1 MHNVHQA
8 KQSAGEQQK
17 LHLIEYQQL
26 LQDLECWVTETYSQI
41 TSDISLSSS
50 SEIQE
55 QILNNQVCTLVQMIC
70 QIFSHRNAKILCL
83 SANLFLLQGPIFD
96 KIRFIY
102 IGKKVVYFH
111 VCHIIRLFT
120 NGLII
125 YYQLIIIQVLMK
137 QKKSFS
143 MIQMQ
148 GSCISPYRIKPF
160 FFFIIYVSFNFVSSH
175 NLRCV
180 IPSSKNYI
188 TLTLAIKFQ
197 D

>member
-137 QKKSFS
+137 QKKI
-143 MIQMQ
+143 IQYDPNVGILYFTLQ
-148 GSCISPYRIKPF
+148 DKT

>member
-137 QKKSFS
+137 QKKI
-143 MIQMQ
+143 IQYDPNVGILYFTLQ
-148 GSCISPYRIKPF
+148 DKTF
-160 FFFIIYVSFNFVSSH
+160 FFYH
-175 NLRCV
+175 LCQ
-180 IPSSKNYI
+180 
-188 TLTLAIKFQ
+188 FQ
-197 D
+197 LCFFS